1 MTTSSV
7 RNVGG
12 LLGQTGVQPGNANK
26 SADDSFLNIWNN
38 QAGQKKTDVDIAN
51 GKPKNTRADAD
62 STLRTKE
69 NARKDLSEA
78 DEKSVSGKDGEISK
92 DSELKACE
100 LAGEQAMQLINRI
113 AEVFQVPVSD
123 VEALLAENGLQPVDL
138 LNTDKLGQV
147 LLQLKGVDSAL
158 ALLTDE
164 GLYSDYQMLLDQS
177 KDILRECSELLGVST
192 EEFSDMIQN
201 AIAGME
207 EGEDVGSE
215 TNLDNRLVTDESA
228 AIFETDGSTTVQ
240 ESDRSR
246 DGSFKGSDENAA
258 GHQNPNL
265 MFHNPVNTDT
275 AAPAQR
281 VEGSIPAWSSDTTDM
296 MQQILDYMRVS
307 VKPDVSNLEM
317 QLHPASLGS
326 LHIHVA
332 SEGGVVTANFIAE
345 NENVKAI
352 LESQL
357 IQLKESF
364 AEQGVSVE
372 AIEVSVQANLSEQ
385 NLEQGRNGQQDGNFS
400 RTRTRR
406 IRLDGADGTGIP
418 EDLDERDQMTAE
430 VMAANGQTVDYTA

>member
-12 LLGQTGVQPGNANK
+12 LLGQTGVQPGNTNK
-26 SADDSFLNIWNN
+26 SADESFLNVWNN

-51 GKPKNTRADAD
+51 EKPKNTRADAD
-62 STLRTKE
+62 SPLRAKE
-69 NARKDLSEA
+69 NARKDISET
-78 DEKSVSGKDGEISK
+78 DENGVSGKDWEISK

-123 VEALLAENGLQPVDL
+123 VENLLAENGLQPVDL
-138 LNTDKLGQV
+138 LNADKLGQV

-164 GLYSDYQMLLDQS
+164 GLYSDYQMLLEQS
-177 KDILRECSELLGVST
+177 KDMLRECSELLGVST

-201 AIAGME
+201 SIAGME
-207 EGEDVGSE
+207 EVEGVDSE
-215 TNLDNRLVTDESA
+215 TNWDNQLVTDESA

-281 VEGSIPAWSSDTTDM
+281 VEGNIPLWSDDTTDM

-385 NLEQGRNGQQDGNFS
+385 NLEQGRNGQRDGNFS